1 MLISKTIRENMN
13 TINLTT
19 KRVGEITGDFIIPS
33 YQRGYRWKEEVKI
46 LLDDINEIPDGENYC
61 LQPIV
66 VKKTDDNK
74 YELIDG
80 QQRLTTLFLILG
92 YIRTFRPKL
101 QQKYTI
107 DYEIREKSKE
117 FLSDL
122 DFDNIND
129 DAENIDEYFINEAA
143 KTIKD
148 WFDSSTDAD
157 NMASLIAN
165 KLNNKVNIIWYEIN
179 GTEDAR
185 SLFTRLNIGKI
196 PLTNAEL
203 VKAIFL
209 SRNNGIDERYQLEIS
224 TQWDDI
230 EKELH
235 DEKLWYFITNKKAED
250 FSTRIEL
257 LFDLMADKKDGDKE
271 RYRTFFW
278 FMEQS
283 KSNDYKENK
292 IELWKKVVETFQRIK
307 EWYNDSEL
315 YHKIGYLIAVN
326 KKALRDLINESS
338 QKGKFDFKSTLN
350 EYIANSINFNNNNNN
365 NNKEYLDLSYDNK
378 SDCPNIEKLLLLFNV
393 ESVFQNGDKSMR
405 FPFDKHK
412 NKKGGWSLEH
422 IHAQQSEGLNTKAL
436 WNEWLDL
443 HVQSLKNI
451 DGTQNAALIEEIES
465 RNKENITD
473 KSFYAWFEKM
483 IQALNLEQNIDYIHM
498 LSNMALLGTFDN
510 SALNNSTF
518 DVKRDK
524 IIEMDKNGDYI
535 PICTRRVFLKYYT
548 PSDKNQLHFWG
559 KADRDA
565 YVEAMNATLKPYLS
579 IINKQI

>member
-1 MLISKTIRENMN
+1 MSN
-13 TINLTT
+13 INLTT
-19 KRVGEITGDFIIPS
+19 KLVGEITGNFTVPS
-33 YQRGYRWKEEVKI
+33 YQRGYRWQEEVKI

-129 DAENIDEYFINEAA
+129 AAQNIDEYFINEAA
-143 KTIKD
+143 KTIKN
-148 WFDSSTDAD
+148 WFDNTPDDD
-157 NMASLIAN
+157 NAANLIAN

-179 GTEDAR
+179 GTEDAI

-283 KSNDYKENK
+283 KSDEYAGNK
-292 IELWKKVVETFQRIK
+292 IKLWEQVIETFQRLK

-350 EYIANSINFNNNNNN
+350 EYIANSINFNNNNNNNNN

-451 DGTQNAALIEEIES
+451 DSSQNAALIEEIES
-465 RNKENITD
+465 RNKENLTEEL
-473 KSFYAWFEKM
+473 FNEWFEKV

-548 PSDKNQLHFWG
+548 PSGENQLHFWG

-565 YVEAMNATLKPYLS
+565 YVKAMNEILKPYLS

>member
-1 MLISKTIRENMN
+1 MN

-129 DAENIDEYFINEAA
+129 AAQNIDEYFINEAA

-148 WFDSSTDAD
+148 WFDNTPDDD
-157 NMASLIAN
+157 NAANLIAN

-179 GTEDAR
+179 GTEDAI

-235 DEKLWYFITNKKAED
+235 DDKLWYFITNKKAED

-257 LFDLMADKKDGDKE
+257 LFDLMANKTDGDKE

-315 YHKIGYLIAVN
+315 YHKIGYLISVDQCS
-326 KKALRDLINESS
+326 LQTLIEESS
-338 QKGKFDFKSTLN
+338 RKGKSDFKSALN
-350 EYIANSINFNNNNNN
+350 EYIADSINFN
-365 NNKEYLDLSYDNK
+365 KEYRDLSYDNT
-378 SDCPNIEKLLLLFNV
+378 SDAPSIGKLLLLFNV

-405 FPFDKHK
+405 FPFNKHK

-422 IHAQQSEGLNTKAL
+422 IHAQQSKGLDTKAL

-443 HVQSLKNI
+443 HVQSLRSIDLTKNA
-451 DGTQNAALIEEIES
+451 TLIEEIES
-465 RNKENITD
+465 RDKENTT
-473 KSFYAWFEKM
+473 KEQFNTWFEKV

-548 PSDKNQLHFWG
+548 PSGENQLHFWG

>member
-1 MLISKTIRENMN
+1 MN

-19 KRVGEITGDFIIPS
+19 KKAGEITGDFIIPS

-129 DAENIDEYFINEAA
+129 AAQNIDEYFINEAA

-148 WFDSSTDAD
+148 WFDNTPDDD
-157 NMASLIAN
+157 NAANLIAN

-179 GTEDAR
+179 GTEDAI

-278 FMEQS
+278 FIEQS
-283 KSNDYKENK
+283 KSDEYAGNK
-292 IELWKKVVETFQRIK
+292 IKLWEQVIETFQRLK
-307 EWYNDSEL
+307 EWFIDSEL
-315 YHKIGYLIAVN
+315 YHKIGYLITVN
-326 KKALRDLINESS
+326 SKSLRELISESS
-338 QKGKFDFKSTLN
+338 EKGKNDFRRSLN
-350 EYIANSINFNNNNNN
+350 QSIAESINF
-365 NNKEYLDLSYDNK
+365 NKEYLDLSYENK
-378 SDCPNIEKLLLLFNV
+378 YDLPNIEKLLLLFNV

-422 IHAQQSEGLNTKAL
+422 IHAQQSEGLNTQAL

-451 DGTQNAALIEEIES
+451 DGTQNAALIEEIEN
-465 RNKENITD
+465 RNKENIT
-473 KSFYAWFEKM
+473 KESFNAWFEKM

>member
-1 MLISKTIRENMN
+1 MSNID
-13 TINLTT
+13 LTT
-19 KRVGEITGDFIIPS
+19 KLVGEITGNFVVPS
-33 YQRGYRWKEEVKI
+33 YQRGYRWQEEVKI

-74 YELIDG
+74 FELIDG
-80 QQRLTTLFLILG
+80 QQRLTTLFLI
-92 YIRTFRPKL
+92 YKYMMSL
-101 QQKYTI
+101 QLPFSLNYSI
-107 DYEIREKSKE
+107 EYEIRTNSKIV
-117 FLSDL
+117 LNGISV
-122 DFDNIND
+122 D
-129 DAENIDEYFINEAA
+129 DSSNAKDIDEYFIQEAYNTINEWFNLQQNKPLAA
-143 KTIKD
+143 INLYKKLSETI
-148 WFDSSTDAD
+148 
-157 NMASLIAN
+157 N
-165 KLNNKVNIIWYEIN
+165 VIWYEISDS
-179 GTEDAR
+179 EDAI

-224 TQWDDI
+224 TQWDNI
-230 EKELH
+230 EKEFQ
-235 DEKLWYFITNKKAED
+235 DERLWYFVTNKKAEN
-250 FSTRIEL
+250 FPTRIEL

-283 KSNDYKENK
+283 KSDKYKGNK
-292 IELWKKVVETFQRIK
+292 IGLWEQVVETFQRLK
-307 EWYNDSEL
+307 EWFNDSEL

-326 KKALRDLINESS
+326 KITLRDLIIESS
-338 QKGKFDFKSTLN
+338 QVGKRDFRLSLN
-350 EYIANSINFNNNNNN
+350 QSIAESINF
-365 NNKEYLDLSYDNK
+365 NKEYLDLSYDNK
-378 SDCPNIEKLLLLFNV
+378 SDYPSIEKFLLLFNV
-393 ESVFQNGDKSMR
+393 ESVFQNGDKSMK

-412 NKKGGWSLEH
+412 NKDGGWSLEH
-422 IHAQQSEGLNTKAL
+422 IHAQQSEGLNKKEQ
-436 WNEWLDL
+436 WNKWLDM
-443 HVQSLKNI
+443 HVQSLRNI
-451 DGTQNAALIEEIES
+451 DSAKNAELIDEIET
-465 RNKENITD
+465 RD
-473 KSFYAWFEKM
+473 KDNTTEKQFKAWFDKV
-483 IQALNLEQNIDYIHM
+483 IQALNLEQEIDYIHM

-524 IIEMDKNGDYI
+524 ILEMDKKGDYI

-548 PSDKNQLHFWG
+548 SSGENQLHFWG

-565 YVEAMNATLKPYLS
+565 YIEAMNATLRPYLS

>member
-1 MLISKTIRENMN
+1 MSNID
-13 TINLTT
+13 LTT
-19 KRVGEITGDFIIPS
+19 KLVGEITGDFIIPS
-33 YQRGYRWKEEVKI
+33 YQRGYRWQVEVKI

-117 FLSDL
+117 FLSNI

-129 DAENIDEYFINEAA
+129 DAENIDEYFIKEAA
-143 KTIKD
+143 KTIKN

-157 NMASLIAN
+157 NTASLIAN
-165 KLNNKVNIIWYEIN
+165 KLNNKVNVIWYEIN
-179 GTEDAR
+179 GTEDAI

-235 DEKLWYFITNKKAED
+235 DEKLWYFITNKRAED

-257 LFDLMADKKDGDKE
+257 LFDLMANKTDGDKE

-278 FMEQS
+278 FMERS

-292 IELWKKVVETFQRIK
+292 IELWKKVVEIFQRIK

-315 YHKIGYLIAVN
+315 YHKIGYLISVDQCS
-326 KKALRDLINESS
+326 LQTMIEESS
-338 QKGKFDFKSTLN
+338 QKGKSDFKSTLN
-350 EYIANSINFNNNNNN
+350 EYIANSINFN
-365 NNKEYLDLSYDNK
+365 KEYHDLSYDNK
-378 SDCPNIEKLLLLFNV
+378 SDYPSIEKLLLLFNV

-412 NKKGGWSLEH
+412 NKNGGWSLEH

-443 HVQSLKNI
+443 HVQSLRNI
-451 DGTQNAALIEEIES
+451 DLTKNATLIEEIES
-465 RNKENITD
+465 RDKENTTEEQ
-473 KSFYAWFEKM
+473 FNTWFEKV

-548 PSDKNQLHFWG
+548 PSGENQLHFWG

-565 YVEAMNATLKPYLS
+565 YVKAMNEILKPYLS

>member
-1 MLISKTIRENMN
+1 MS

-19 KRVGEITGDFIIPS
+19 KKVGEITGDFIIPS
-33 YQRGYRWKEEVKI
+33 YQRGYRWQEEVKI

-129 DAENIDEYFINEAA
+129 AAQNIDEYFINEAA

-148 WFDSSTDAD
+148 WFDNTPDDD
-157 NMASLIAN
+157 NAANLIAN

-179 GTEDAR
+179 GTEDAI

-283 KSNDYKENK
+283 KSDEYAGNK
-292 IELWKKVVETFQRIK
+292 IKLWEQVIETFQRLK
-307 EWYNDSEL
+307 EWFIDSEL
-315 YHKIGYLIAVN
+315 YHKIGYLITVN
-326 KKALRDLINESS
+326 NKSLRELISESS
-338 QKGKFDFKSTLN
+338 EKGKNDFRRSLN
-350 EYIANSINFNNNNNN
+350 QSIAESIDF
-365 NNKEYLDLSYDNK
+365 NKEYLDLSYENK
-378 SDCPNIEKLLLLFNV
+378 YDLPNIEKLLLLFNV

-412 NKKGGWSLEH
+412 NKNGGWSLEH

-465 RNKENITD
+465 RNKENLTEE
-473 KSFYAWFEKM
+473 SFNAWFEKM
-483 IQALNLEQNIDYIHM
+483 IQALNFEQNIDYIHM

-524 IIEMDKNGDYI
+524 ILEMDKNGDYI

-548 PSDKNQLHFWG
+548 PSGENQLHFWG
-559 KADRDA
+559 KSDRDA

>member
-1 MLISKTIRENMN
+1 MSNID
-13 TINLTT
+13 LTT
-19 KRVGEITGDFIIPS
+19 KLVGEITGNFVVPS
-33 YQRGYRWKEEVKI
+33 YQRGYRWQEEVKI

-117 FLSDL
+117 FLSNL

-129 DAENIDEYFINEAA
+129 TAQNIDEYFINEAA

-148 WFDSSTDAD
+148 WFNNTPDDD
-157 NMASLIAN
+157 NAANLIAN

-179 GTEDAR
+179 GTEDAI

-235 DEKLWYFITNKKAED
+235 DEKLWYFVTNKKAED

-257 LFDLMADKKDGDKE
+257 LFDLMASKTDADKE

-307 EWYNDSEL
+307 EWYNNSEL
-315 YHKIGYLIAVN
+315 YHKIGYLISVN
-326 KKALRDLINESS
+326 QCSLQTLIEESS
-338 QKGKFDFKSTLN
+338 RKGKSDFKSALN
-350 EYIANSINFNNNNNN
+350 EYIADSINFN
-365 NNKEYLDLSYDNK
+365 KEYRDLSYDNK
-378 SDCPNIEKLLLLFNV
+378 SDYPSIGKLLLLFNV

-405 FPFDKHK
+405 FPFNKHK

-443 HVQSLKNI
+443 HVQSLRNI
-451 DGTQNAALIEEIES
+451 DLTKNATLIEEIES
-465 RNKENITD
+465 RDKENTTEEQ
-473 KSFYAWFEKM
+473 FNTWFEKV
-483 IQALNLEQNIDYIHM
+483 IQALNLEQNIDYIHK

-548 PSDKNQLHFWG
+548 PSGENQLHFWG
-559 KADRDA
+559 EADRDA
-565 YVEAMNATLKPYLS
+565 YIDAINEILKPYLS

>member
-1 MLISKTIRENMN
+1 MSNID
-13 TINLTT
+13 LTT
-19 KRVGEITGDFIIPS
+19 KLVGEITGDFIIPS
-33 YQRGYRWKEEVKI
+33 YQRGYRWQVEVKI

-117 FLSDL
+117 FLSNL
-122 DFDNIND
+122 DFENIND
-129 DAENIDEYFINEAA
+129 TAKNIDEYFINKAA

-148 WFDSSTDAD
+148 WFDNTPDAD
-157 NMASLIAN
+157 NAASLIAN
-165 KLNNKVNIIWYEIN
+165 KLNNKVNIIWYVIN
-179 GTEDAR
+179 GSEDAI

-224 TQWDDI
+224 TQWDNI
-230 EKELH
+230 EKEFH
-235 DEKLWYFITNKKAED
+235 DERLWYFVTNKNAED

-257 LFDLMADKKDGDKE
+257 LFDLMANKTDADKE

-283 KSNDYKENK
+283 KSDKYDGNK
-292 IELWKKVVETFQRIK
+292 IGLWEQVMETFQRLK
-307 EWYNDSEL
+307 EWFNDSEL

-326 KKALRDLINESS
+326 KKTLRDLINESS
-338 QKGKFDFKSTLN
+338 QKGKKDFRLSLN
-350 EYIANSINFNNNNNN
+350 QSIAESINF
-365 NNKEYLDLSYDNK
+365 NKEYLDLSYDNK
-378 SDCPNIEKLLLLFNV
+378 SDCPSVEKLLLLFNV

-412 NKKGGWSLEH
+412 NKNGGWSLEH

-443 HVQSLKNI
+443 HVQSLRNI
-451 DGTQNAALIEEIES
+451 DLTKNATLIEEIES
-465 RNKENITD
+465 RDKENTTEEQ
-473 KSFYAWFEKM
+473 FNTWFEKV
-483 IQALNLEQNIDYIHM
+483 IQALNLEQNIEYIHM

-548 PSDKNQLHFWG
+548 PSGENQLHFWG

-565 YVEAMNATLKPYLS
+565 YVKAMNEILKPYLS

>member
-1 MLISKTIRENMN
+1 MSNID
-13 TINLTT
+13 LTT
-19 KRVGEITGDFIIPS
+19 KLVGEITGNFVVPS
-33 YQRGYRWKEEVKI
+33 YQRGYRWQEEVKI

-107 DYEIREKSKE
+107 DYEIREKSKD
-117 FLSDL
+117 FLSNL

-129 DAENIDEYFINEAA
+129 TAQNIDEYFINEAA

-148 WFDSSTDAD
+148 WFNNTPDDD
-157 NMASLIAN
+157 NAANLIAN

-179 GTEDAR
+179 GTEDAI

-235 DEKLWYFITNKKAED
+235 DEKLWYFVTNKKAED

-257 LFDLMADKKDGDKE
+257 LFDLMASKTDADKE

-315 YHKIGYLIAVN
+315 YHKIGYLISVN
-326 KKALRDLINESS
+326 QCSLQTLIEESS
-338 QKGKFDFKSTLN
+338 RKGKSDFKSALN
-350 EYIANSINFNNNNNN
+350 EYIADSINFN
-365 NNKEYLDLSYDNK
+365 KEYRDLSYDNT
-378 SDCPNIEKLLLLFNV
+378 SDAPSIGKLLLLFNV

-405 FPFDKHK
+405 FPFNKHK

-422 IHAQQSEGLNTKAL
+422 IHAQQSKGLDTKAL

-443 HVQSLKNI
+443 HVQSLRSIDLTKNA
-451 DGTQNAALIEEIES
+451 TLIEEIES
-465 RNKENITD
+465 RDKENTT
-473 KSFYAWFEKM
+473 KEQFNTWFEKV

-548 PSDKNQLHFWG
+548 PSGENQLHFWG

-565 YVEAMNATLKPYLS
+565 YVKAMNEILKPYLS

>member
-117 FLSDL
+117 FLSNL
-122 DFDNIND
+122 DFENIND
-129 DAENIDEYFINEAA
+129 TAKNIDEYFINEAA

-148 WFDSSTDAD
+148 WFDNTPDAD

-179 GTEDAR
+179 GTEDAI

-235 DEKLWYFITNKKAED
+235 DDKLWYFITNKKAED

-257 LFDLMADKKDGDKE
+257 LFDLMANKTDGDKE
-271 RYRTFFW
+271 HYRTFFW

-315 YHKIGYLIAVN
+315 YHKIGYLISVDQCS
-326 KKALRDLINESS
+326 LQTLIEESS
-338 QKGKFDFKSTLN
+338 RKGKSDFKSALN
-350 EYIANSINFNNNNNN
+350 EYIADSINFN
-365 NNKEYLDLSYDNK
+365 KKYRDLSYDNT
-378 SDCPNIEKLLLLFNV
+378 SDAPSIGKLLLLFNV

-405 FPFDKHK
+405 FPFNKHK

-422 IHAQQSEGLNTKAL
+422 IHAQQSKGLDTKAL

-443 HVQSLKNI
+443 HVQSLRSIDLTKNA
-451 DGTQNAALIEEIES
+451 TLIEEIES
-465 RNKENITD
+465 RDKENTT
-473 KSFYAWFEKM
+473 KEQFNTWFEKV

-548 PSDKNQLHFWG
+548 PSGENQLHFWG

>member
-1 MLISKTIRENMN
+1 MSNID
-13 TINLTT
+13 LTT
-19 KRVGEITGDFIIPS
+19 KLVGEITGNFVVPS
-33 YQRGYRWKEEVKI
+33 YQRGYRWQEEVKI

-107 DYEIREKSKE
+107 DYEIREKSKD
-117 FLSDL
+117 FLSNL

-129 DAENIDEYFINEAA
+129 TAQNIDEYFINEAA

-148 WFDSSTDAD
+148 WFNNTPDDD
-157 NMASLIAN
+157 NAANLIAN

-179 GTEDAR
+179 GTEDAI

-235 DEKLWYFITNKKAED
+235 DEKLWYFVTNKKAED

-257 LFDLMADKKDGDKE
+257 LFDLMASKTDADKE

-278 FMEQS
+278 FIEQS
-283 KSNDYKENK
+283 KSNDYKEKK

-315 YHKIGYLIAVN
+315 YHKIGYLISVN
-326 KKALRDLINESS
+326 QCSLQTLIEESS
-338 QKGKFDFKSTLN
+338 RKGKSDFKSALN
-350 EYIANSINFNNNNNN
+350 EYIADSINFN
-365 NNKEYLDLSYDNK
+365 KEYRDLSYDNT
-378 SDCPNIEKLLLLFNV
+378 SDAPSIGKLLLLFNV

-405 FPFDKHK
+405 FPFNKHK

-422 IHAQQSEGLNTKAL
+422 IHAQQSKGLDTKAL

-443 HVQSLKNI
+443 HVQSLRSIDLTKNA
-451 DGTQNAALIEEIES
+451 TLIEEIES
-465 RNKENITD
+465 RDKENTT
-473 KSFYAWFEKM
+473 KEQFNTWFEKV

-548 PSDKNQLHFWG
+548 PSGENQLHFWG

-565 YVEAMNATLKPYLS
+565 YVKAMNEILKPYLS

>member
-1 MLISKTIRENMN
+1 MSNID
-13 TINLTT
+13 LTT
-19 KRVGEITGDFIIPS
+19 KLVGEITGNFVVPS
-33 YQRGYRWKEEVKI
+33 YQRGYRWQEEVKI

-74 YELIDG
+74 FELIDG
-80 QQRLTTLFLILG
+80 QQRLTTLFLI
-92 YIRTFRPKL
+92 YKYMMSL
-101 QQKYTI
+101 QLPFSLNYSI
-107 DYEIREKSKE
+107 EYEIRTNSKIV
-117 FLSDL
+117 LNGISV
-122 DFDNIND
+122 D
-129 DAENIDEYFINEAA
+129 DSSNAKDIDEYFIQEAYNTINEWFNLQQNKPLAA
-143 KTIKD
+143 INLYKKLSETI
-148 WFDSSTDAD
+148 
-157 NMASLIAN
+157 N
-165 KLNNKVNIIWYEIN
+165 VIWYEISDS
-179 GTEDAR
+179 EDAI

-224 TQWDDI
+224 TQWDNI
-230 EKELH
+230 EKEFQ
-235 DEKLWYFITNKKAED
+235 DERLWYFVTNKKAEN
-250 FSTRIEL
+250 FPTRIEL

-283 KSNDYKENK
+283 KSDKYKGNK
-292 IELWKKVVETFQRIK
+292 IGLWEQVVETFQRLK
-307 EWYNDSEL
+307 EWFNDSEL

-326 KKALRDLINESS
+326 KITLRDLIIESS
-338 QKGKFDFKSTLN
+338 QVGKRDFRLSLN
-350 EYIANSINFNNNNNN
+350 QSIAESINF
-365 NNKEYLDLSYDNK
+365 NKEYLDLSYDNK
-378 SDCPNIEKLLLLFNV
+378 SDYPSIEKFLLLFNV
-393 ESVFQNGDKSMR
+393 ESVFQNGDKSMK

-412 NKKGGWSLEH
+412 NKDGGWSLEH
-422 IHAQQSEGLNTKAL
+422 IHAQQSEGLNKKEQ
-436 WNEWLDL
+436 WNKWLDM
-443 HVQSLKNI
+443 HVQSLRNI
-451 DGTQNAALIEEIES
+451 DSAKNAELIDEIET
-465 RNKENITD
+465 RD
-473 KSFYAWFEKM
+473 KDNTTEKQFKAWFDKV
-483 IQALNLEQNIDYIHM
+483 IQALNLEQDIDYIHM

-524 IIEMDKNGDYI
+524 ILEMDKKGDYI

-548 PSDKNQLHFWG
+548 SSGENQLHFWG

-565 YVEAMNATLKPYLS
+565 YIEAMNATLRPYLS